1 MAKRKTVAVVLG
13 VVVVFVGLVALIVV
27 MLANQLVTFQMAT
40 LMLVALLGLYVG
52 FGILIAIYRLVIKL
66 E

>member
-13 VVVVFVGLVALIVV
+13 VVVVFLGLVALIVV

>member
-1 MAKRKTVAVVLG
+1 MAKRKTLAVVLG
-13 VVVVFVGLVALIVV
+13 IVVVFLGLVALIVV

>member
-1 MAKRKTVAVVLG
+1 MAKRKTLAAVLG
-13 VVVVFVGLVALIVV
+13 IVVAFLGLVALIIV
-27 MLANQLVTFQMAT
+27 MLANQVVTFQMAT

-52 FGILIAIYRLVIKL
+52 FGILIAVYRLVTKL

>member
-1 MAKRKTVAVVLG
+1 MANRKTLAVVLG
-13 VVVVFVGLVALIVV
+13 IVVVFVGLVALIVV
-27 MLANQLVTFQMAT
+27 MLANQFVTFQMAT

>member
-1 MAKRKTVAVVLG
+1 MAKRKTLAVVLG
-13 VVVVFVGLVALIVV
+13 VVVVFLGLVALIVV
-27 MLANQLVTFQMAT
+27 MLANQFVTFQLAT

>member
-1 MAKRKTVAVVLG
+1 MAKRKTLAVVLG
-13 VVVVFVGLVALIVV
+13 IVVVFLGLVALIVV
-27 MLANQLVTFQMAT
+27 MLANQFVTFQMAT